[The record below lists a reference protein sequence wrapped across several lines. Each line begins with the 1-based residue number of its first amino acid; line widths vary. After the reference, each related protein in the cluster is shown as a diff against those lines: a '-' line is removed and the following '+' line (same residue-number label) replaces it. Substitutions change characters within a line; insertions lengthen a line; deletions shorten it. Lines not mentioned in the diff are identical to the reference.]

1 MVQMEDSQPGS
12 VLVDIRHSDWPLIIS
27 FAGLG
32 DQFQFRNMLA
42 TLDVN
47 VIYLRDLKH
56 NWYLNGV
63 PGVGNTVEEI
73 TTFLLGKKSQYSFR
87 KIITIGASAGGFA
100 ALLFGS
106 RIGADV
112 IMAFS
117 PQTFMDWFHRL
128 FYWDRRWEDRRRE
141 IYAGDAGNR
150 AYLDLKPVLEKFEGK
165 VQLFYDKNH
174 RLDNAHA
181 KRVTLKQVAYFNFD
195 EGGHTL
201 AKHLKD
207 NGKLI
212 DYIQKALQ

>member
-1 MVQMEDSQPGS
+1 MEQREDSQLGS
-12 VLVDIRHSDWPLIIS
+12 VLVDIRHADWPLIIS

-32 DQFQFRNMLA
+32 DQFQFRNILA
-42 TLDVN
+42 TLNVN

-73 TTFLLGKKSQYSFR
+73 TNFLLDQKALYSFR

-100 ALLFGS
+100 ALLYGS

-117 PQTFMDWFHRL
+117 PQTFMGKMQRL
-128 FYWDRRWEDRRRE
+128 LYWDRRWEDRRRE
-141 IYAGDAGNR
+141 IYAGHKGNR
-150 AYLDLKPVLEKFEGK
+150 AYLDLMPVLKKFEGE
-165 VQLFYDKNH
+165 VQLFFDKNH
-174 RLDNAHA
+174 RLDNRHA
-181 KRVTLKQVAYFNFD
+181 RRVKLKHVTYFNFD

-201 AKHLKD
+201 AKYLKD
-207 NGKLI
+207 SGKLME
-212 DYIQKALQ
+212 YIQKVVQ